1 MAKVYIRLRKDVPA
15 VPGVQSAFV
24 YGPWGA
30 RAKGNWRAKLSEAVD
45 LIVVGNVDSDALARM
60 CHDASAELG
69 VEVKATTVSLEEW
82 RSERS
87 GLVRSVKAG
96 PLLTIA

>member
-1 MAKVYIRLRKDVPA
+1 VGCACEGKLAREALR
-15 VPGVQSAFV
+15 
-24 YGPWGA
+24 
-30 RAKGNWRAKLSEAVD
+30 AVD

-82 RSERS
+82 RSESS

-96 PLLTIA
+96 PLRRSPSSTSVGPARR